1 MGSNLRAIMR
11 LAGQPEIYDA
21 LAQHFISDDVPP
33 QAAQHL
39 AAEVVTH
46 GSDAETSID
55 RFFHFYELLKSKG
68 YSEQAA
74 QHLAVEMMEG
84 REPESRTGMRF
95 ARVYGDEPCGCT

>member
-1 MGSNLRAIMR
+1 MR
-11 LAGQPEIYDA
+11 LAGQPEIYEA
-21 LAQHFISDDVPP
+21 LAEHFISDDVPP

-55 RFFHFYELLKSKG
+55 QFFHLYELLKSKG

-84 REPESRTGMRF
+84 REPESKAGMRF
-95 ARVYGDEPCGCT
+95 ARVYGDESPGCSSHGYQ

>member
-1 MGSNLRAIMR
+1 MR

-21 LAQHFISDDVPP
+21 LAEHFISDDVPP

-39 AAEVVTH
+39 AAEVVAH

-84 REPESRTGMRF
+84 REPESKAGMRF
-95 ARVYGDEPCGCT
+95 ARAYSDESPGWSSWDCQ